1 MKSPQCV
8 VDKTW
13 QLNSITKR
21 FLCCLLAKATLVN
34 TTKLQKL
41 YYRPLMQARC
51 QNSVT
56 RGAEINFGGTREV
69 YLREFFKSGDQTKKV
84 KTKKKVFSSKI
95 FTNSGF
101 HFKIL
106 RFSTNPKAKTK
117 KKGLRPQSFM
127 KSGVNPKNHK
137 KQFLLANF

>member
-1 MKSPQCV
+1 
-8 VDKTW
+8 
-13 QLNSITKR
+13 
-21 FLCCLLAKATLVN
+21 
-34 TTKLQKL
+34 
-41 YYRPLMQARC
+41 MQARC